1 MNDISALP
9 QLEEKLGHWFAN
21 RDFLLQALVHR
32 SYINEHPD
40 FKVGHNERLEFLGDA
55 VLELVITKFL
65 YNSFDIDEGKLTNLR
80 AALVNAKICAD
91 IANDVGLEEFLFLSK
106 GEQKDAGSKARLY
119 ILANAT
125 EAVIGALYMDGGIDA
140 ASDFIHRYF
149 ITRLKFIIDNQL
161 FVDPKSRFQEAAQEL
176 VGITPN
182 YKVLEEAGPDHN
194 KKFVVGLFLGT
205 DLVAQ
210 GEGTSK
216 QEAQEAAARLALAVK
231 GWESHSSNRTALNLP
246 EQG

>member
-9 QLEEKLGHWFAN
+9 QLEERLGHRFTS
-21 RDFLLQALVHR
+21 RDFLLQSLVHR

-91 IANDVGLEEFLFLSK
+91 IASELGLEEFLFLSR
-106 GEQKDAGSKARLY
+106 GEQKDAGSKARMY
-119 ILANAT
+119 ILANAI
-125 EAVIGALYMDGGIDA
+125 EAVIGAIYMDGGIDP
-140 ASDFIHRYF
+140 ASDFIHRNF
-149 ITRLKFIIDNQL
+149 ITRLKFIIENQL

-176 VGITPN
+176 VGVTPH
-182 YKVLEEAGPDHN
+182 YKVIEESGPDHN
-194 KKFVVGLFLGT
+194 RKFVVGLYVGAE
-205 DLVAQ
+205 LVAR

-216 QEAQEAAARLALAVK
+216 QEAQEAAARAALVAK
-231 GWESHSSNRTALNLP
+231 GWDTRSNNHAALNLP
-246 EQG
+246 S